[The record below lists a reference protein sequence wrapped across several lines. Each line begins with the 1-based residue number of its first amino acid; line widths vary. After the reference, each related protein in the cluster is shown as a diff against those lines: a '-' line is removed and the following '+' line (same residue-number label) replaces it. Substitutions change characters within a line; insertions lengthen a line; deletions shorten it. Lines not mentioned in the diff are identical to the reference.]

1 MSLAVADRLDI
12 LDVLARADN
21 AASRRDRD
29 AYVELFTDDV
39 VLDGD
44 QGTHVGKETLRQA
57 VGPIW
62 ANEGTATLHLTLN
75 PTLENVGSSGDEVM
89 AHSVLLIV
97 QPGASPHILTAANIT
112 QRLRRIGVFWRIGHR
127 TVKTT
132 T

>member
-1 MSLAVADRLDI
+1 VSLAVSDRLDI

-44 QGTHVGKETLRQA
+44 QGLHVGKETLRQA

-62 ANEGTATLHLTLN
+62 AGEGTATLHLTLN
-75 PTLENVGSSGDEVM
+75 PTLEMAGSSSDEVI

-97 QPGASPHILTAANIT
+97 QPDATPQIRTAAIIT
-112 QRLRRIGVFWRIGHR
+112 QRLRRVGAFWRISHR
-127 TVKTT
+127 TVKTAT
-132 T
+132 

>member
-1 MSLAVADRLDI
+1 MSLAVSDRLDI

-44 QGTHVGKETLRQA
+44 QGTHVGKEALRLA
-57 VGPIW
+57 VGAIW

-75 PTLENVGSSGDEVM
+75 PTLEIVRFRSDEVI

-97 QPGASPHILTAANIT
+97 QPGASPHILTAAIIT
-112 QRLRRIGVFWRIGHR
+112 QRLRRIGAFWRIGHR
-127 TVKTT
+127 TVKTAT
-132 T
+132 

>member
-1 MSLAVADRLDI
+1 MHVLGQPEEVVMSLAVSDRLDI

-62 ANEGTATLHLTLN
+62 AGEGTRTLHLTLN
-75 PTLENVGSSGDEVM
+75 PTLEIADSSSAEVI
-89 AHSVLLIV
+89 A
-97 QPGASPHILTAANIT
+97 
-112 QRLRRIGVFWRIGHR
+112 
-127 TVKTT
+127 
-132 T
+132 